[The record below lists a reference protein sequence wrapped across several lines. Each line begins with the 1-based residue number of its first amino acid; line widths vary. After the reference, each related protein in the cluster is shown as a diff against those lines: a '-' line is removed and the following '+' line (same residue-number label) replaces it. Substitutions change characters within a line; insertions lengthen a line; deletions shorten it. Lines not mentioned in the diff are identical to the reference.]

1 MNREQIFKIIESKIK
16 LQGDTQLNFYYNK
29 VKEHVKELER
39 ENKELKQEL
48 KDKR

>member
-1 MNREQIFKIIESKIK
+1 MSDKEIFKIIESKIK

-29 VKEHVKELER
+29 VKDKMKELER

-48 KDKR
+48 KEKE